1 MGANLLK
8 NVTYGTYISNPQPG
22 ETGILRNP
30 NVANTE
36 LRETHHL
43 GCKTV
48 WESFEINLIKKR
60 HKNNFIG
67 YRKKLQKDELEK
79 KIHMDQ
85 LRTSQRYFNQFFSR
99 VECFKFMSPHK
110 IRKRT
115 VFPLFRYIFA
125 K

>member
-8 NVTYGTYISNPQPG
+8 NVTYGTYISPPQPG

-60 HKNNFIG
+60 RI
-67 YRKKLQKDELEK
+67 RK

-85 LRTSQRYFNQFFSR
+85 LRTSQ
-99 VECFKFMSPHK
+99 
-110 IRKRT
+110 
-115 VFPLFRYIFA
+115 
-125 K
+125 